1 MDKVHSHALYSYSD
15 INKLSP
21 LDVDMTVIN
30 NSDSDKSGVLLD
42 TWSVK
47 HSSDLVST
55 PNDLVSLAWLQKRDI
70 LQIAPLDGEDDGGD
84 SVSSPV
90 TGRPEDEDN
99 FETNPILHM
108 GSLEP
113 VHRSP
118 SLVPVS
124 QFSVLDRC
132 VRRPASVSG
141 EQLSHSE
148 QSRFSTNPTVALGT
162 HGLTKPNYSYTHLI
176 FMAIESTPQKC
187 MTVNQIYN
195 WCESNFPFYKHA
207 GVGWKNSLRHNLS
220 INKSF
225 KRLPRDSRGPG
236 RGAFWTVEP
245 RERASLLDAI
255 KRNPWNFA
263 SVTAMGCHLSD
274 GSHNV
279 TSASAYPVRRF
290 GLAHSAPGHLLRA
303 EGLGRDKLESTP
315 QIRLLYT
322 SDGKVLATYDA
333 SFIDPSKFE
342 YDLTAGKENAAVLSS
357 DVPLSDIRYWTSP
370 SGDTTSTDGA
380 TAKVEWP
387 AEEEEKYLD
396 TLRLLNEG
404 EEKVTE
410 SQSTIT
416 EPSDE
421 NSMSKA
427 KSEALESFIGTHIL
441 DDAKLV
447 TKQKRKSR
455 LLPTRIRKCNECKE
469 NTSGCES
476 CLAKRYEVLN
486 SNYVR
491 SALKEYDLD
500 IGNMLDCDQE
510 QGPAGGPLV
519 KTITTRISKSAS
531 PVAEENESDVD
542 SCDEKPANPET
553 LIYSSDEVYVTP
565 PPYIDHEYS
574 HCQAQLRRPEENQLV
589 NKFNDNYYTS
599 RLSEL
604 MNLYP
609 LLKAFVDSI
618 VLETDANYEADEFDD
633 GFSSSEN
640 DIYSE
645 EDFDEENRELKDS
658 GIQDLC
664 DCEYTFC
671 RRSSRRRH
679 PVSPYYE
686 SRKTRSFRIPSRG
699 VKQRKGTRSM
709 KLSSLNSCPTRRSKR
724 VIKAPRRPYDDFERS
739 QYYNYELD
747 DESRILIFDGRE
759 GNFGSSAQSNMMERY
774 GRHSPN
780 SQSDIDSESAE
791 KSMDIENSRY
801 RYQNHYQS
809 LKRAHQPI
817 SGTQPHLDNIV
828 GRSSPDLEDYD
839 FSSDQE
845 ESYLRAASTLQVR
858 KNGTTFSS
866 SHPLSKR
873 SQTKKQETHLDV
885 ADGWNSMKWPVGR
898 KIDESSINGLRLGE
912 SHNGFSDDKRMI
924 QRELSDKIQT
934 YKETVEE
941 PVLKRNK
948 QTAVDAARLLLG
960 FSQIQNLRQKSEC
973 VNLDTSVASS
983 TLDFKRTSIS
993 NTDSATSES
1002 IILQEVPATL
1012 I

>member
-1 MDKVHSHALYSYSD
+1 MDKRHSHALYSYSD
-15 INKLSP
+15 IDKLSP

-30 NSDSDKSGVLLD
+30 NPDSDKSGVLLD
-42 TWSVK
+42 TWSVN

-70 LQIAPLDGEDDGGD
+70 LQIAPLDGEEDGSD
-84 SVSSPV
+84 SVSSAIAGQ
-90 TGRPEDEDN
+90 TEDDDN
-99 FETNPILHM
+99 FESNPIVHM
-108 GSLEP
+108 DSLEP
-113 VHRSP
+113 VVNRSP
-118 SLVPVS
+118 SLMPVS
-124 QFSVLDRC
+124 QFSILDRC

-141 EQLSHSE
+141 DQLSHNE
-148 QSRFSTNPTVALGT
+148 QSRFSTNPTVPLGT

-263 SVTAMGCHLSD
+263 NVTAMGCHLSD
-274 GSHNV
+274 GSNNV

-290 GLAHSAPGHLLRA
+290 GLAHSAPSHLLRA
-303 EGLGRDKLESTP
+303 EGLGKDKLESTP
-315 QIRLLYT
+315 HIRLLYT
-322 SDGKVLATYDA
+322 SDGQVLATYDA
-333 SFIDPSKFE
+333 SFVDPSKFE
-342 YDLTAGKENAAVLSS
+342 YDMTASKESAATLSS
-357 DVPLSDIRYWTSP
+357 DVPLCDHRYWTSP
-370 SGDTTSTDGA
+370 SGDTASTDGA
-380 TAKVEWP
+380 TAEVEWP

-404 EEKVTE
+404 EETVAK

-416 EPSDE
+416 EPPDAS
-421 NSMSKA
+421 SMSKT

-455 LLPTRIRKCNECKE
+455 LLPTRISKCNECKE

-510 QGPAGGPLV
+510 PGPAGGPLV
-519 KTITTRISKSAS
+519 KTTATRISKSAS
-531 PVAEENESDVD
+531 PVAEENESDID
-542 SCDEKPANPET
+542 SCDKKSANPET

-589 NKFNDNYYTS
+589 NKFNDNYYTG

-618 VLETDANYEADEFDD
+618 VLETDANYETDEFDD
-633 GFSSSEN
+633 GFSSSGN

-645 EDFDEENRELKDS
+645 EDFDGGNHELKDS
-658 GIQDLC
+658 GSQDLC

-671 RRSSRRRH
+671 KRSSRRQH
-679 PVSPYYE
+679 MVSPYFE
-686 SRKTRSFRIPSRG
+686 ARKTRPFRISSRN

-724 VIKAPRRPYDDFERS
+724 VIKAPRRPYDDFEKS

-747 DESRILIFDGRE
+747 DESRILIFDEKE
-759 GNFGSSAQSNMMERY
+759 GNFSSSARSSMMERY
-774 GRHSPN
+774 SRHSPN

-791 KSMDIENSRY
+791 KSVDIENGRY
-801 RYQNHYQS
+801 RYHNHHRS
-809 LKRAHQPI
+809 LKRARQPI
-817 SGTQPHLDNIV
+817 SSTQTHLDNIV
-828 GRSSPDLEDYD
+828 DRSPSNLEDYD

-845 ESYLRAASTLQVR
+845 ESYLCAASTLQVS
-858 KNGTTFSS
+858 KNRMTLSS
-866 SHPLSKR
+866 SHQLNKR
-873 SQTKKQETHLDV
+873 SQTKKQEIHLDV
-885 ADGWNSMKWPVGR
+885 AGGWASMKWSVER
-898 KIDESSINGLRLGE
+898 EIDEPSINCVKLGR
-912 SHNGFSDDKRMI
+912 SHNGFPDD
-924 QRELSDKIQT
+924 ECDKIQT
-934 YKETVEE
+934 YKQTAEE

-960 FSQIQNLRQKSEC
+960 ISQIQNLRQKSEC
-973 VNLDTSVASS
+973 LNLDTSVASS

-993 NTDSATSES
+993 GTDHATSES
-1002 IILQEVPATL
+1002 MILQEVPATL